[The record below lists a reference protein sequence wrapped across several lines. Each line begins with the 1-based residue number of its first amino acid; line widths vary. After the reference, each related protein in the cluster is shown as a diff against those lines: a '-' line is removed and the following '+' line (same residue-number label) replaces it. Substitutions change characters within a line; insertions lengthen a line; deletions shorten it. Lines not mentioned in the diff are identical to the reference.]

1 MSSLDVTHTKLW
13 VELPHEIYV
22 YFFRKVFAGDRG
34 IKQQLSLR
42 FYQALY
48 AECQRQGIH
57 GEWNPEN
64 YQKINDIMSKI
75 NFRDDNRPTRSRRA
89 PASPAVHKAQPPRS
103 GDESRPADGA
113 SQEAP
118 HASNLPS
125 DPIGPS

>member
-1 MSSLDVTHTKLW
+1 MSPDVTHTKLW

-48 AECQRQGIH
+48 AECQKQGIR
-57 GEWNPEN
+57 GEWDPEN

-75 NFRDDNRPTRSRRA
+75 NFDEHQPTRSRR
-89 PASPAVHKAQPPRS
+89 PTSSSTKHKAQPTS
-103 GDESRPADGA
+103 VGDDTRPADGA
-113 SQEAP
+113 GQKAP
-118 HASNLPS
+118 DPSNLPTN
-125 DPIGPS
+125 PISPS

>member
-1 MSSLDVTHTKLW
+1 MALDVTHTKLW

-48 AECQRQGIH
+48 TECQRQGIR
-57 GEWNPEN
+57 GEWDPEN
-64 YQKINDIMSKI
+64 YRKINDIMSKL
-75 NFRDDNRPTRSRRA
+75 NFNDNRPTRSRRTA
-89 PASPAVHKAQPPRS
+89 AASAVHKAQPPGS
-103 GDESRPADGA
+103 GDEPRPTDGTNK
-113 SQEAP
+113 EAP
-118 HASNLPS
+118 DVGDVTS